1 MQIFLDWIEILNINI
16 SQKGFF
22 FFYCNTTDK
31 NDLNNFKKKIK
42 KISENNFKIIID
54 DGSHLLKGIIHNL
67 KFFFRFLDK
76 DGYYIIE
83 DFNLPEYHSFLND
96 SDGNELLFRN
106 IIQNIKNKT
115 FFESKILNKEDQKY
129 LFENIKDINVY
140 KGKMIEEGKN
150 VSDIVFFK
158 K

>member
-1 MQIFLDWIEILNINI
+1 M
-16 SQKGFF
+16 
-22 FFYCNTTDK
+22 
-31 NDLNNFKKKIK
+31 
-42 KISENNFKIIID
+42 
-54 DGSHLLKGIIHNL
+54 LKGIIHNL

-83 DFNLPEYHSFLND
+83 DFNHPEYYSFLND
-96 SDGNELLFRN
+96 SDGNELLFKN
-106 IIQNIKNKT
+106 IIQNIKNKN
-115 FFESKILNKEDQKY
+115 FFESKILNQEDQKY

-140 KGKMIEEGKN
+140 KGKMFDKGKN